1 MLMVSLRVPHA
12 NHLSMARAAHVRHE
26 TSVHTLRIVNMH
38 CAEQCLKFFTRPPAL
53 GVLRRGGLGGGG
65 GYACWGKSVSCT

>member
-1 MLMVSLRVPHA
+1 MLMISLRVPRA

-38 CAEQCLKFFTRPPAL
+38 CAELCLKFFTS
-53 GVLRRGGLGGGG
+53 GGAKFRAG
-65 GYACWGKSVSCT
+65 